1 MFILFLKQ
9 YNKYVQIIFFGKFI
23 KGIKIIINDISFEDE
38 KQETTL
44 NYSEID

>member
-1 MFILFLKQ
+1 MEDWHLK
-9 YNKYVQIIFFGKFI
+9 
-23 KGIKIIINDISFEDE
+23 ININVISFEDE